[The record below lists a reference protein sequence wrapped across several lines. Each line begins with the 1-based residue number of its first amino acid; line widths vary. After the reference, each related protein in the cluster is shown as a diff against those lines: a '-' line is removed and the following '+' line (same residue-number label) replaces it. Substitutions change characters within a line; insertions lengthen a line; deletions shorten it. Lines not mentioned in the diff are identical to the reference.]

1 LPRDPVTSK
10 RHAFVEHIQA
20 LGLKYA
26 RSKASGHALANYG
39 AWALTRLHER
49 VLPGARASTNELS
62 AALATSTGRE
72 EKVVLQILIAA
83 KSAQDEAHDTATP
96 EEHLKTMRELE
107 SLLKAAG
114 GTR

>member
-1 LPRDPVTSK
+1 
-10 RHAFVEHIQA
+10 A

-26 RSKASGHALANYG
+26 RSKASGYVLAHYS

-49 VLPGARASTNELS
+49 VLPGSRATMSELS
-62 AALATSTGRE
+62 SALAKLTGRE
-72 EKVVLQILIAA
+72 ENAVLKILIAA
-83 KSAQDEAHDTATP
+83 KSAQEEAHDTATP